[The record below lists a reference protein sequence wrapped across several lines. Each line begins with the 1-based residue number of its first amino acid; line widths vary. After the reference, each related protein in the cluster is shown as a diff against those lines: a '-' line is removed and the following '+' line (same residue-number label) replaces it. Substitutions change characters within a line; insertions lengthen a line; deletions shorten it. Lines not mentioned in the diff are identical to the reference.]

1 MPIEH
6 EQIELQIRHVLSTE
20 ARAIALSE
28 ALFRRGGLFSQL
40 AASRAEREALVQ
52 TPLFQEAQRRL
63 SDLQQKEMDLWKPTS
78 NASEVRLNVA
88 GSVAHDSKQP
98 A

>member
-40 AASRAEREALVQ
+40 ATNRAEREALVE
-52 TPLFQEAQRRL
+52 TPLSGSAASTLRL
-63 SDLQQKEMDLWKPTS
+63 
-78 NASEVRLNVA
+78 A
-88 GSVAHDSKQP
+88 GERTE
-98 A
+98 